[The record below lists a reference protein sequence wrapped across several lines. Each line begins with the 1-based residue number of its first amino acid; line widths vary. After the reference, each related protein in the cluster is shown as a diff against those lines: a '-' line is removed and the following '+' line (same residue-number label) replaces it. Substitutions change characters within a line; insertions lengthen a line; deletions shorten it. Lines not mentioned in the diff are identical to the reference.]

1 MFLETMS
8 NRFRNLRFQQK
19 LTALFALTMVVILVV
34 NLYMFV
40 IINDMAEKVE
50 EVYTSNVSLNEL
62 SSGLDAVQ
70 AYMEEYLN
78 TKSSDAMKDY
88 YRSEQE
94 YQKLMEG
101 LHIQATDHMLW
112 LTEKNIYSLSKTY
125 LKLAAEVIQAKRGRN
140 VEKYGELYEETH
152 MLYEGIH
159 TYIYSLNNAQFKD
172 NSRNYQILIH
182 ALRYMEWI
190 SVGILLLVLLGNIG
204 LIAASTRSVTQ
215 PLYKLAKAA
224 DEVASGNFE
233 IDKLPVKSMDEVG
246 IVTNTFNQ
254 MVENIRNYIEQFRL
268 TMEREFQMQNH
279 LKDAQLKYLQAQI
292 NPHFLFNTLNAGA
305 QLAMMEEAE
314 RTGQFLEN
322 VAEFFRYNVRKNDKD
337 AT

>member
-1 MFLETMS
+1 MFLETIS

-190 SVGILLLVLLGNIG
+190 SVGILLL
-204 LIAASTRSVTQ
+204 
-215 PLYKLAKAA
+215 P
-224 DEVASGNFE
+224 
-233 IDKLPVKSMDEVG
+233 
-246 IVTNTFNQ
+246 
-254 MVENIRNYIEQFRL
+254 
-268 TMEREFQMQNH
+268 EF
-279 LKDAQLKYLQAQI
+279 
-292 NPHFLFNTLNAGA
+292 
-305 QLAMMEEAE
+305 
-314 RTGQFLEN
+314 
-322 VAEFFRYNVRKNDKD
+322 
-337 AT
+337 

>member
-1 MFLETMS
+1 MFLETIS

-101 LHIQATDHMLW
+101 LHIQATDHML
-112 LTEKNIYSLSKTY
+112 
-125 LKLAAEVIQAKRGRN
+125 
-140 VEKYGELYEETH
+140 
-152 MLYEGIH
+152 
-159 TYIYSLNNAQFKD
+159 
-172 NSRNYQILIH
+172 
-182 ALRYMEWI
+182 
-190 SVGILLLVLLGNIG
+190 
-204 LIAASTRSVTQ
+204 
-215 PLYKLAKAA
+215 
-224 DEVASGNFE
+224 
-233 IDKLPVKSMDEVG
+233 
-246 IVTNTFNQ
+246 
-254 MVENIRNYIEQFRL
+254 
-268 TMEREFQMQNH
+268 
-279 LKDAQLKYLQAQI
+279 
-292 NPHFLFNTLNAGA
+292 
-305 QLAMMEEAE
+305 
-314 RTGQFLEN
+314 
-322 VAEFFRYNVRKNDKD
+322 
-337 AT
+337 